1 MEPQERSKS
10 STQLPAYVGVSQSVG
25 QTSINPLGAQ
35 NHQGT
40 SKDQR
45 LPRLT
50 ADDWE
55 LQQLGGTSLQL
66 DFQDSHLSPAL
77 SLLPSNSAVQHNFT
91 EYSLFQQS
99 DLEFAPLRASPD
111 ISVASERFHL
121 PPQDC
126 TSHGSLSQHPLAQAT
141 VLSEDGAS
149 SCCSLSQ
156 HRMSP
161 GDECRQREA
170 RSPVVATVVDDRQ
183 VGTGNKERAGQTLDK
198 PVGEAEDDTFFLS
211 EDISARHLLELLQKD
226 VGMPS
231 GSSSAVSSASET
243 SLRRTA
249 SSKPDIDQSTG
260 RREGPPGEA
269 SLSQQQTQ
277 QPQRDSSDVFNITFG
292 SRNTQPDDSS
302 EALHRELLSE
312 VGRSSCEAGTKA
324 PRQGGPTPDYKS
336 LTPNPTEVSKGKP
349 SVTRTNLAGMPGTE
363 PRFSAGYSVERSH
376 KERDLWSSGN
386 QTGIDGSYLGF
397 LPQSQSTPGVF
408 HAPPKS
414 SVKTPLV
421 RLSAIES
428 NMEDS
433 HQSSTRISPQ
443 PAVADFEATDLDPHH
458 PGTAMPHQE
467 EPTSGK
473 VQALPSL
480 NYMQKVDA
488 WRANQSSGK
497 ASLFDSLA
505 LQGFTGVS
513 PKKKAYDAVSDSL
526 NRILTEQRKSLQQPP
541 VSSATNQNVTQ
552 SSSSTARSGSSS
564 PRRGE
569 AVGSAPH
576 DKDDT
581 GSATWPSASALGG
594 SQSHSSLSTVV
605 ASIQQAQRTERLA
618 EQERSQTQEDV
629 LQQPSAAVQPSPLMS
644 LGRFSDVSLD
654 RDVTLSNSQDS
665 YNSGQNLGVSVG
677 ASSVISLEVD
687 NYAPYWN
694 SKPSTPQPLPRPR
707 ELNIEER
714 IPLYLHNLGIDQS
727 PSTILT
733 PFAPRG
739 PIREPEFS
747 PTDLCTIKGSIGTPT
762 KSTQPSEGG
771 SPHKGEFSRSSLL
784 SVDSSMSI
792 PLSVDSLCPA
802 VSFPEQTRTSPSSD
816 TAASQSGRRAAP
828 SSQPQEASRLPAPQ
842 RDSSQNT
849 IQLGDKFASDSS
861 LITKA
866 RCRERDLESPLQTS
880 HSMEQTADSS
890 VGNKALQEIRKLL
903 DRADNIVSGGSSM
916 ASSLSSAVSHLHSD
930 DDIFLSLRKKTGR
943 FQDSSFTSSSTAG
956 LSRTQSSLLWA
967 RSSSDSMLTSDRLRE
982 SSIGRESVISSGQL
996 DYPSAQALSTA
1007 PAANTYI
1014 RPQNGAVSGG
1024 AASSLLLSK
1033 SARRAEPEGCSAAP
1047 PDNTGPA
1054 QPPVTK
1060 PSPAVSKPQPASSP
1074 TETGGVP
1081 AEEQEEEEEVESTQ
1095 EGPVES
1101 SSSSP
1106 ILSDPEQEGMSDG
1119 SSESSLAARVA
1130 KLLQSES
1137 PATMVS
1143 STPSTVDQEES
1154 RAREWIKLKV
1164 SGQQCEPL
1172 ELDIE
1177 DRKRIEEIKRELLF
1191 KNPIKSQGS
1200 TDTESSAVSSVG
1212 GPGGQAPLQPAETF
1226 TALQAAE
1233 DGPSHQQQRLHTTLF
1248 DSTAQPHRPL
1258 RQDLE
1263 ARVQEIAAREGV
1275 TLPRSNPPALTSITI
1290 STCRRSTSPSP
1301 SPSPAPPLSPAPEP
1315 LHLNQLCTA
1324 AGEPRTAN
1332 RQLPHTLDEEDS
1344 AASTQGTPRE
1354 TVSMSELNSLYT
1366 RDINLLDSQSA
1377 PGNQGRQDA
1386 VGGQY
1391 DKPPPSSQGLDREDV
1406 NVQDKNTQV
1415 SWRRDLQDADTAFKR
1430 DEGTE
1435 QPLLSNQYSSL
1446 SAGLS
1451 PVDSPTR
1458 TGHISHLHLTLSPK
1472 APDHSL
1478 APGTQS
1484 SHAAAVPRLQPKEF
1498 VPLRHSSSPT
1508 SSPDEGLGLS
1518 SPPESYE
1525 PIRARGPERADT
1537 SALFKTIVSQRRMTS
1552 TSPQSFTPY
1561 RRPPRSSA
1569 IQTPAS
1575 AAVPVLL
1582 PYKPHGSEELFYVP
1596 QTEADVSSTNRSDTT
1611 MESSHP
1617 GSDDA
1622 VPPLFS
1628 SEVLG
1633 SQDPG
1638 LDRGVTIIHTEGI
1651 YSKRLKTAS
1660 FKMQTPEHRDV
1671 SVAAGGS
1678 SQISASQAPQPSSQ
1692 VSAALTRLPLS
1703 SNQAP
1708 SRSRRDQGTS
1718 PVQFLSY
1725 NQSEASGEAFRP
1737 VHTEMDYS
1745 RHPNTHLDQTSVPQ
1759 ARTEREGGRRDPDLS
1774 HPASRQS
1781 GGTLDQ
1787 LWRRFSERWSLEE
1800 SRPTNEREA
1809 SLLERLERLSRLI
1822 HNTTGSTSLS
1832 ELEDEAYRRRYDAEQ
1847 ELRRMEEAAAL
1858 KRRERKEN
1866 IEEAERSVHGEA
1878 GEMRGRAD
1886 RKVRGGRKVDSK
1898 PSVPRQAWAQELQE
1912 EETPNPAEEDS
1923 PVSLSSSLSHS
1934 QHLCPAERD
1943 ESETMS
1949 TMSSSMS
1956 TIDTARL
1963 VRAFGA
1969 HRVRHL
1975 KTGSSLSKLYS
1986 TIDKQREGRE
1996 QRRGRGRSKEPPHIV
2011 TPSDTTDDSIA
2022 AADSASS
2029 TSTYTLP
2036 SHRGPSQTLAA
2047 KKAVKLVSKGI
2058 QAGDLEI
2065 VSNGT
2070 RRHTRDVGTTFPS
2083 PGEARAPR
2091 QLSSSSSSV
2100 ERGRGGERTPSKTQG
2115 FLKQRK
2121 SKRSQPKSYPQGV
2134 SWFVSAEELRAEARK
2149 ENQPEEEE
2157 EEEEPAWRPSAAWF
2171 EPYSRTNPWRE
2182 PLRQRQVQEDR
2193 HRQLGVIHAES
2204 GPEPRN
2210 KTASSGLVRIS
2221 LQEALEMRRPEF
2233 ISQSRQR
2240 TRRLA
2245 LQAEERKLQADFSR
2259 ERDELFTRPGGA
2271 GRLPRPAGTAQFRR
2285 AVPRKEMIQRSKQ
2298 IYENL
2303 PEVQRRKEE
2312 EQRKAEYRSYR
2323 LNAQLYNKRITNRVL
2338 GRRTPWQ

>member
-1 MEPQERSKS
+1 MPTLLGYEVQAGSAL
-10 STQLPAYVGVSQSVG
+10 TLADG
-25 QTSINPLGAQ
+25 QQQHGTSRAES
-35 NHQGT
+35 HQGT

-121 PPQDC
+121 PPQDR

-156 HRMSP
+156 HSISP
-161 GDECRQREA
+161 GNEGRRREA
-170 RSPVVATVVDDRQ
+170 HSPVVATGDDRQ

-198 PVGEAEDDTFFLS
+198 PVGEAEDGTFFLS

-243 SLRRTA
+243 SLRRAA
-249 SSKPDIDQSTG
+249 SSKPEIDQSTG
-260 RREGPPGEA
+260 KREGPPGEA

-277 QPQRDSSDVFNITFG
+277 QPQRDSHPDKSHPRSSDVFNITFG

-312 VGRSSCEAGTKA
+312 VGRSSCEAGSKA
-324 PRQGGPTPDYKS
+324 PQQGGPTPDYKS
-336 LTPNPTEVSKGKP
+336 LAPNPTEVSKGKP

-376 KERDLWSSGN
+376 RERDLWSSGN

-414 SVKTPLV
+414 SVKTPLAP
-421 RLSAIES
+421 LSDIES

-443 PAVADFEATDLDPHH
+443 PAVAVADFEATDLDPHH

-473 VQALPSL
+473 VQALPCL

-488 WRANQSSGK
+488 WRANQSSGTV
-497 ASLFDSLA
+497 SLFDSLA
-505 LQGFTGVS
+505 LQGFSGIS

-526 NRILTEQRKSLQQPP
+526 NRILTQQRNSLQQPP

-594 SQSHSSLSTVV
+594 SRSHSSLSTVV
-605 ASIQQAQRTERLA
+605 TSIQQAQRTERLA
-618 EQERSQTQEDV
+618 ELERSQTQEDV
-629 LQQPSAAVQPSPLMS
+629 LQQPSTAVQPSSLVS
-644 LGRFSDVSLD
+644 LGRFS
-654 RDVTLSNSQDS
+654 DVTLSNSQDS

-747 PTDLCTIKGSIGTPT
+747 PTDLCTIKGSVGTPT

-802 VSFPEQTRTSPSSD
+802 VSFPEQTRASPSSD
-816 TAASQSGRRAAP
+816 TAASQSGWRAAP
-828 SSQPQEASRLPAPQ
+828 SSQAQEASRLPAPS
-842 RDSSQNT
+842 SSQNT

-861 LITKA
+861 LITEA

-890 VGNKALQEIRKLL
+890 IGNKALQEIRKLL

-916 ASSLSSAVSHLHSD
+916 ASSLSPAVSHLHSD

-982 SSIGRESVISSGQL
+982 SSIGGESMISSGQL
-996 DYPSAQALSTA
+996 DYPSTQALSTA

-1024 AASSLLLSK
+1024 AASSLLSK

-1060 PSPAVSKPQPASSP
+1060 PPPAVSKPQPASSP
-1074 TETGGVP
+1074 TETGGVS
-1081 AEEQEEEEEVESTQ
+1081 AEEQEEEEEEEVESTQ

-1101 SSSSP
+1101 SFSSP
-1106 ILSDPEQEGMSDG
+1106 ILSDPEQEVMSDG

-1233 DGPSHQQQRLHTTLF
+1233 DGPSHQQQQRLDTTLF
-1248 DSTAQPHRPL
+1248 DSTARPHHPL

-1301 SPSPAPPLSPAPEP
+1301 SSSPAPPLSPAPEP
-1315 LHLNQLCTA
+1315 LHLNQLSTA
-1324 AGEPRTAN
+1324 AGEHHVAN
-1332 RQLPHTLDEEDS
+1332 RQLPSTLDEEDS

-1354 TVSMSELNSLYT
+1354 TVSMSELNSLYN
-1366 RDINLLDSQSA
+1366 RDINLLDSQSV

-1451 PVDSPTR
+1451 TVDSPTR

-1472 APDHSL
+1472 EPDHSL

-1484 SHAAAVPRLQPKEF
+1484 SHAAAVSRLWPKEF

-1518 SPPESYE
+1518 SPPGSYE

-1537 SALFKTIVSQRRMTS
+1537 SALFKTIVPQRRMTS
-1552 TSPQSFTPY
+1552 TSPQSFAPY
-1561 RRPPRSSA
+1561 RKHIAASPRSSA
-1569 IQTPAS
+1569 MQTP
-1575 AAVPVLL
+1575 AVPVLL

-1633 SQDPG
+1633 KQDPG
-1638 LDRGVTIIHTEGI
+1638 LDRGVTIKHTEGI

-1703 SNQAP
+1703 SNQGP

-1737 VHTEMDYS
+1737 VHTEMHYS

-1759 ARTEREGGRRDPDLS
+1759 ARMERERGRQDPELL

-1781 GGTLDQ
+1781 GITLDQ

-1800 SRPTNEREA
+1800 SRPTSEREA

-1822 HNTTGSTSLS
+1822 HSTTGATSLS

-1847 ELRRMEEAAAL
+1847 ELRRREEAAVL
-1858 KRRERKEN
+1858 KRRERKVN
-1866 IEEAERSVHGEA
+1866 IEEVERSVRGEA
-1878 GEMRGRAD
+1878 GEIRGRAD
-1886 RKVRGGRKVDSK
+1886 RKARGGRKVDGK
-1898 PSVPRQAWAQELQE
+1898 PSLPRQAWPQELQE
-1912 EETPNPAEEDS
+1912 EETPNPTEEDS

-1943 ESETMS
+1943 ESETLS

-2011 TPSDTTDDSIA
+2011 TPSDTTDDSIV

-2036 SHRGPSQTLAA
+2036 SRRGPSQTLAA

-2058 QAGDLEI
+2058 QTGDLEI

-2100 ERGRGGERTPSKTQG
+2100 ERGRGGQRTPSKTQG

-2134 SWFVSAEELRAEARK
+2134 SWFVSAEDLRAEARK
-2149 ENQPEEEE
+2149 ENQPEE

-2193 HRQLGVIHAES
+2193 HRQLGVIHVES
-2204 GPEPRN
+2204 DPEPRN
-2210 KTASSGLVRIS
+2210 KPASSGLVRIS

-2233 ISQSRQR
+2233 ISQSRKR

-2245 LQAEERKLQADFSR
+2245 LQAEERKLQADFRR
-2259 ERDELFTRPGGA
+2259 EREELFDRPGRP
-2271 GRLPRPAGTAQFRR
+2271 GRLPRPMRR

-2312 EQRKAEYRSYR
+2312 ERRKAEYHSYR